1 MCGIAGVLKEKNQ
14 ARALESA
21 LHDLQSRLAHRGPDD
36 QGIWMNQDLSAGF
49 SHTRLAIQDL
59 TPAGHQPMKSH
70 DGKAVIVFNGE
81 IYNFHE
87 LRSDLEKQGV
97 QFRTGS
103 DTEVILALYQRYGKR
118 VVDHLRGMFAFAIWD
133 SNEQTCLLARDPM
146 GIKPLYYTQNEDQL
160 VFASEMQALING
172 GFSTRK
178 LNPQAAYSYLIKG
191 SVPEPQTLCE
201 DIKSLAAGH
210 TLVWH
215 RGQINI
221 DEYWRPTFKWHDEPI
236 LENKAPE
243 YIREA
248 LLDSLKHHFVSDEPV
263 GLFLSGGIDSTA
275 LLALAKASG
284 MNQIRTYSIGVDDPA
299 MDESSAAARTAAH
312 FGAEHHTLNLNGERA
327 RDLFGQFLRH
337 QDQPS
342 IDGLNTFAVSC
353 LAHECGLKVVLS
365 GLGGDELFGGYP
377 SFQAIPRIMQMASA
391 SRFFGPLR
399 PLIGNGMQHSQM
411 PGRLQRFGS
420 YLNSNQDVFQAYQ
433 AYRGVFTPQQ
443 ATRLVKQIAPNS
455 DGPFIVSYMGTFANE
470 DIMDQIS
477 ILEITRYMRNQLLR
491 DSDVMSMAWGLELRV
506 PFVDKTLFEK
516 ASHVPPS
523 LRLRAG
529 KQMLLDAIPEIP
541 EWVANAPKRGFR
553 FPFQRWLED
562 SWSDTLSVSNGLLD
576 KGMRS
581 WYQKWAVFALQ
592 DWQRRMG
599 VS

>member
-1 MCGIAGVLKEKNQ
+1 MCGIAGVLSETIQAKE
-14 ARALESA
+14 LESA
-21 LHDLQSRLAHRGPDD
+21 LYDLRSRLVHRGPDD
-36 QGIWMNQDLSAGF
+36 QGVWMNQGQSVGF

-59 TPAGHQPMKSH
+59 TPAGHQPMMSH
-70 DGKAVIVFNGE
+70 DGKVVIVFNGE
-81 IYNFHE
+81 VYNFRE
-87 LRSDLEKQGV
+87 LRSDLEQQGI
-97 QFRTGS
+97 QFHTGS

-133 SNEQTCLLARDPM
+133 SLEGTCLLARDPM
-146 GIKPLYYTQNEDQL
+146 GIKPLYYTQKGDQL
-160 VFASEMQALING
+160 VFASEMQALIHG
-172 GFSTRK
+172 GFSSRK
-178 LNPQAAYSYLIKG
+178 LNAEAAYSYLIKG

-201 DIKSLAAGH
+201 DIHSLSAGH
-210 TLVWH
+210 TLVWK
-215 RGQINI
+215 RGKISI
-221 DEYWRPTFKWHDEPI
+221 EEYWKPSFKWHAEPI
-236 LENKAPE
+236 SEHHAPE

-248 LLDSLKHHFVSDEPV
+248 LLDSLKQHFVSDVPV

-284 MNQIRTYSIGVDDPA
+284 MNQIRTYSVGVDDAA

-312 FGAEHHTLNLNGERA
+312 FGSEHHTLNLNGERA
-327 RDLFGQFLRH
+327 RDFFGQFLKQ

-342 IDGLNTFAVSC
+342 IDGLNTFSVSC

-377 SFQAIPRIMQMASA
+377 SFQAIPQIMKIASKA
-391 SRFFGPLR
+391 RYLGPLR
-399 PLIGNGMQHSQM
+399 HMIGSALQNQQM

-420 YLNSNQDVFQAYQ
+420 FVNSDQTVSQAYQ
-433 AYRGVFTPQQ
+433 AYRGIYTPEQ
-443 ATRLVKQIAPNS
+443 AMALVKQIAPGAEGSFN
-455 DGPFIVSYMGTFANE
+455 VSNIGAYANN
-470 DIMDQIS
+470 DLMDQIS
-477 ILEITRYMRNQLLR
+477 VLEISRYMRNQLLR

-506 PFVDKTLFEK
+506 PFVDSTLFEK

-553 FPFQRWLED
+553 FPFQRWMED
-562 SWSDTLSVSNGLLD
+562 SWSDTLSVTNGLLD
-576 KGMRS
+576 HGSHS

>member
-14 ARALESA
+14 ARAPESA

-59 TPAGHQPMKSH
+59 TPAGHQPMMSH

-146 GIKPLYYTQNEDQL
+146 GIKPLYYTQNGDQL

-191 SVPEPQTLCE
+191 SVPEPHTLCE

-327 RDLFGQFLRH
+327 RDLFGQFLKH

-377 SFQAIPRIMQMASA
+377 SFQAIPRIMQMAAA
-391 SRFFGPLR
+391 SRFFGPLK

-455 DGPFIVSYMGTFANE
+455 DGPFNVSYMGTFANE

-506 PFVDKTLFEK
+506 PFVDKKLFEK
-516 ASHVPPS
+516 ASQIPPS